1 MLTNLTKF
9 KNWIRLN
16 MNWSPV
22 KLKSRRQKVLLTLV
36 VVGNNFNVATGADA
50 AVRGD
55 ATGEQGT
62 DGAG

>member
-1 MLTNLTKF
+1 
-9 KNWIRLN
+9 

-36 VVGNNFNVATGADA
+36 VVGNNFNVAKGADA